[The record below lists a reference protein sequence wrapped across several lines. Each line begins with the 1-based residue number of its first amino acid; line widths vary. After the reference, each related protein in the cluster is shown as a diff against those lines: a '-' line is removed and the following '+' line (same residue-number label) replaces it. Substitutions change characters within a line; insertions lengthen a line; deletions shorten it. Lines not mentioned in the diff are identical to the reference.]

1 MIEIVKKISK
11 NAIVLTL
18 MVSCF
23 SCSKE
28 DEPVELAKVEVA
40 TFDKGRLIIKLL
52 DNPNR
57 IDSVMYSNT
66 TLGNSSK
73 LDKTLLV
80 YDSGNNIALLSLP
93 FESGHIGDE
102 VQCCFYTNSSI
113 EVGVS
118 FEDLRS
124 TVGINYLDSIPT
136 INTGNVSPSC
146 FYGTY

>member
-1 MIEIVKKISK
+1 MEIVKKMSK
-11 NAIVLTL
+11 NAILLTL

-28 DEPVELAKVEVA
+28 EEPVELAKVEVA

-57 IDSVMYSNT
+57 IDSVMYSNNS
-66 TLGNSSK
+66 LGTSFK

-80 YDSGNNIALLSLP
+80 YDSGNNISLLSLP
-93 FESGHIGDE
+93 LESGHIGDE
-102 VQCCFYTNSSI
+102 VQCCFYINSSI

-118 FEDLRS
+118 FEDLSS
-124 TVGINYLDSIPT
+124 TVGTYYVDSIPT
-136 INTGNVSPSC
+136 INTGNVPAQC